1 MESTK
6 IEACCDD
13 TILPTVSFNSKP
25 NSNAFIIGL
34 AHLALT
40 VAVIESGYLLPRRVE
55 STIMTPLL
63 VAATRASS
71 KFILLKLNDQLDSCP
86 SVLLK

>member
-6 IEACCDD
+6 IEAYDD
-13 TILPTVSFNSKP
+13 IFLPTISFNNKP
-25 NSNAFIIGL
+25 SSDVYIIGL

-55 STIMTPLL
+55 STIITPLL
-63 VAATRASS
+63 IAATRASS